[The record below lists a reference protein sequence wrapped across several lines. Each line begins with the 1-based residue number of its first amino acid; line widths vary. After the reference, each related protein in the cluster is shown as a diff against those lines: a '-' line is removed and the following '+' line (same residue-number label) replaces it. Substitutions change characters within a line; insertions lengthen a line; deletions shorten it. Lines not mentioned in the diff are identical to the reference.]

1 MIGTSCYIRV
11 YAHLMTINKKVNNF
25 GISRAYVIEKI
36 LKNLKK
42 NTRIYHID
50 FIKKNFLILAI
61 IVGFI
66 GLALGGYT
74 MFLSI
79 NDIIKP

>member
-1 MIGTSCYIRV
+1 MV
-11 YAHLMTINKKVNNF
+11 
-25 GISRAYVIEKI
+25 
-36 LKNLKK
+36 
-42 NTRIYHID
+42 
-50 FIKKNFLILAI
+50 IKKNFLILAI

-66 GLALGGYT
+66 GVALGSYT